1 MVPWTGVKALARR
14 IKWKDQEEFSDLILQ
29 DESQYTK
36 ISCTLNECDPVKQPY
51 ANTVEFGN
59 LKYVRIF
66 HAGHMPMER
75 RGVEVRDLF
84 YKWMDI
90 DNGGSGSRK

>member
-1 MVPWTGVKALARR
+1 V
-14 IKWKDQEEFSDLILQ
+14 
-29 DESQYTK
+29 
-36 ISCTLNECDPVKQPY
+36 DPY
-51 ANTVEFGN
+51 GNTVELGN

-75 RGVEVRDLF
+75 QGVEVRDLF
-84 YKWMDI
+84 YKWMAI

>member
-1 MVPWTGVKALARR
+1 VVPWTGVKALARR
-14 IKWKDQEEFSDLILQ
+14 IEWKHQEEFSDLILQ
-29 DESQYTK
+29 DESKYTE
-36 ISCTLNECDPVKQPY
+36 IFCTLDECNPVDPY
-51 ANTVEFGN
+51 GNTVELGN

-75 RGVEVRDLF
+75 QGVEVRDLF
-84 YKWMDI
+84 YKWMAI